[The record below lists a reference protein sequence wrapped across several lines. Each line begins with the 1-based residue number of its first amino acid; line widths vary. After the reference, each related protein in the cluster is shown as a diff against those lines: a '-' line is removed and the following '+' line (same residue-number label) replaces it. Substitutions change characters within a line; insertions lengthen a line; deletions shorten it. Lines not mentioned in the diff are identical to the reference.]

1 MFIDSLLIF
10 STAGG
15 QTITGTADSSNVID
29 LLNAR
34 DMGVGDDPGLELL
47 VQVQTAMVSAGG
59 ATLTISLNG
68 STDNST
74 YSVYARSRVLTVADM
89 TTPGARLMQ
98 FSLPGPLAS
107 DALPRYLKLIYTT
120 ATSTFSAGALYAALV
135 LDRQDANPPAYPAG
149 IVIAN

>member
-1 MFIDSLLIF
+1 MWIDSLLIF

-15 QTITGTADSSNVID
+15 QTISGTADSSNVLD

-34 DMGVGDDPGLELL
+34 DMGLGDDPGLELL
-47 VQVQTAMVSAGG
+47 VQVQTAFVSAGG
-59 ATLTISLNG
+59 ATLTIALKG

-74 YSVYARSRVLTVADM
+74 YSTYAQSRLLTVADM
-89 TTPGARLMQ
+89 TTPGARLMN
-98 FSLPGPLAS
+98 FSLPQPVAS
-107 DALPRYLKLIYTT
+107 DALPRYLKLVYTT
-120 ATSTFSAGALYAALV
+120 ATSTFSAGVMYAALV